1 MSTGARYIP
10 DTGNDIEQA
19 VHNVLGRVRHKALE
33 LVLHKHDNNPEITI
47 GEVERE
53 AEEIVELWVRDNM
66 VMRVNPINNTP
77 KEIT

>member
-10 DTGNDIEQA
+10 DAGNDIEQA
-19 VHNVLGRVRHKALE
+19 VHNVLDKVRHKALE

-47 GEVERE
+47 DEVKRE

-66 VMRVNPINNTP
+66 VVEVNLID
-77 KEIT
+77 